1 MKKDFGQKL
10 KDISES
16 LFFLGL
22 LLTIVPAIVLI
33 VLDKGLLLTVII
45 VAPLII
51 LFLRIS
57 TYLMYGFGQLIE
69 NTDIIASHYQE
80 QQPKNTRNM
89 EITSLISNE
98 AIDEDT
104 VVNFVCPA
112 CDKKISCTKKQIKN
126 KEIHSC
132 PACNTPILFKQQ

>member
-51 LFLRIS
+51 LFLRII

-80 QQPKNTRNM
+80 KDQKKTHK
-89 EITSLISNE
+89 IGIDSLVSNKT
-98 AIDEDT
+98 INDDS
-104 VVNFVCPA
+104 VLNFVCPA
-112 CDKKISCTKKQIKN
+112 CDKKISCTKKQIIN